1 MTDAD
6 LISSHGTL
14 IEPTTLKI
22 QRLLPGRIERVWSY
36 LTESDLRRTWLAAGE
51 MEPTPGSSFELVW
64 RNNELT
70 DPPGQRPQGFSG
82 EHSMQSKIVEIAPPR
97 RLVFTWGEDGKVE
110 IDLETRGD
118 KVLLTLIHHRLAERS
133 TRLAVSAGWHGHL
146 DLLVARVS
154 GATPTPFWDTWTDLR
169 AEYDRLL
176 PT

>member
-1 MTDAD
+1 
-6 LISSHGTL
+6 
-14 IEPTTLKI
+14 
-22 QRLLPGRIERVWSY
+22 
-36 LTESDLRRTWLAAGE
+36 
-51 MEPTPGSSFELVW
+51 
-64 RNNELT
+64 
-70 DPPGQRPQGFSG
+70 
-82 EHSMQSKIVEIAPPR
+82 MQSKIVEIAPPR

-118 KVLLTLIHHRLAERS
+118 KVLVTLIHHRLAERS